1 MIICGVIDMNSRA
14 HILVRGRV
22 QGVFFRDHT
31 QRWASSLGICGWVK
45 NLESGQVEILAEGE
59 KEKIEDLIR
68 SVEKGPPLSRVESLD
83 IEWDDYK
90 GEYKDFRIT
99 W

>member
-1 MIICGVIDMNSRA
+1 MTTRA

-31 QRWASSLGICGWVK
+31 QKLASSLGVFGWVK
-45 NLESGQVEILAEGE
+45 NLASGEVEILVEGE
-59 KEKIEDLIR
+59 KERIKDLLGF
-68 SVEKGPPLSRVESLD
+68 VKKGPPMSRVESLD
-83 IEWDDYK
+83 IEWTAYK
-90 GEYKDFRIT
+90 GDYKDFRIT